1 MPDGS
6 ITKIIIMLVC
16 LAFSAFFSAS
26 ETAFTSA
33 NHTRL
38 KNLSADGNKRA
49 SLVLK
54 MLENYNKLL
63 STILVGNNI
72 VNITLSSVATLWFID
87 LLTDTSVLSA
97 ASAIST
103 AVVTVV
109 VLIFGEI
116 SPKSLAKDKPEKFA
130 MAVAPFLQLIS
141 LILTPINFLFMLW
154 KKLLTLIFKP
164 AEVEAVTE
172 GEVLTLVDEAHE
184 DGSIDE
190 YNKELIENIFD
201 FDDLSAGEIATHRTE
216 LTTLAQDETMEEWAQ
231 IIQDSRYSRYPVCGE
246 DVDDIVGVLDTRE
259 YFRME
264 DKSREAVMANAV
276 KPAYFVPETVK
287 ADVLFRNMKKNK
299 ESMAIVLDEYGGV
312 QGVITFTDLVQCLVG
327 DFTETDEDG
336 GEVVPIL
343 QMEDGRWQ
351 ISGAVTISE
360 LEEALDMEIADCDS
374 DTFSGFVLGLYG
386 SIPEDCSTFEISTEQ
401 MEIQVTEIRE
411 HRVEQAIITL
421 VTPDE
426 EETEKDA
433 KAAKSEAVPSGS

>member
-6 ITKIIIMLVC
+6 ITKLVIMLVC
-16 LAFSAFFSAS
+16 LVFSGFFSAS

-33 NHTRL
+33 NHTKL
-38 KNLSADGNKRA
+38 KNLASEGNKRA

-54 MLENYNKLL
+54 MVDNYDKLL

-72 VNITLSSVATLWFID
+72 VNITLSSVATILFID
-87 LLTDTSVLSA
+87 LLTDTSWLSA

-116 SPKSLAKDKPEKFA
+116 SPKSLAKDKPERFA
-130 MAVAPFLQLIS
+130 MTVAPLLRFIIG
-141 LILTPINFLFMLW
+141 ILTPINYLFMLW
-154 KKLLTLIFKP
+154 KKLLVLIFKP
-164 AEVEAVTE
+164 AEEEAVTE

-216 LTTLAQDETMEEWAQ
+216 LTTLSADETMEEWAQ
-231 IIQDSRYSRYPVCGE
+231 IIQESRFSRYPICGE
-246 DVDDIVGVLDTRE
+246 NVDDIIGVLDTRE
-259 YFRME
+259 YFRLE
-264 DKSREAVMANAV
+264 DKSRESVMEHAVS
-276 KPAYFVPETVK
+276 PAYFVPETVK

-299 ESMAIVLDEYGGV
+299 ESIAIVLDEYGGV
-312 QGVITFTDLVQCLVG
+312 QGVITVTDLVQCLVG
-327 DFTETDEDG
+327 DFTESDEDG
-336 GEVVPIL
+336 EEIIPIL
-343 QMEDGRWQ
+343 QLEENRWQ
-351 ISGAVTISE
+351 INGAVTVSE
-360 LEEALDMEIADCDS
+360 VEEALEMEIADCDS

-386 SIPEDCSTFEISTEQ
+386 SIPEDCSTFEIATEQ

-421 VTPDE
+421 ITSAE
-426 EETEKDA
+426 EESDKDS
-433 KAAKSEAVPSGS
+433 KGAKSESVLA

>member
-6 ITKIIIMLVC
+6 ITKLVIMLVC
-16 LAFSAFFSAS
+16 LVFSGFFSAS

-33 NHTRL
+33 NHTKL
-38 KNLSADGNKRA
+38 KNLSSEGNKRA

-54 MLENYNKLL
+54 MVDNYDKLL

-72 VNITLSSVATLWFID
+72 VNITLSSVATILFID
-87 LLTDTSVLSA
+87 LLTDTSWLSA

-103 AVVTVV
+103 VVVTVV

-116 SPKSLAKDKPEKFA
+116 SPKSLAKDKPERFA
-130 MAVAPFLQLIS
+130 MTVAPLLRFIIG
-141 LILTPINFLFMLW
+141 ILTPINYLFMLW
-154 KKLLTLIFKP
+154 KKLLVLIFKP
-164 AEVEAVTE
+164 AEEEAVTE

-216 LTTLAQDETMEEWAQ
+216 LTTLSSDETMEEWAQ
-231 IIQDSRYSRYPVCGE
+231 IIQESRFSRYPICGE
-246 DVDDIVGVLDTRE
+246 NVDDIIGVLDTRE
-259 YFRME
+259 YFRLE
-264 DKSREAVMANAV
+264 DKSRESVMEHAVS
-276 KPAYFVPETVK
+276 PAYFVPETVK

-299 ESMAIVLDEYGGV
+299 ESIAIVLDEYGGV
-312 QGVITFTDLVQCLVG
+312 QGVITVTDLVQCLVG
-327 DFTETDEDG
+327 DFTESDEDG
-336 GEVVPIL
+336 EEIIPIL
-343 QMEDGRWQ
+343 QLEENRWQ
-351 ISGAVTISE
+351 INGAVTVSE
-360 LEEALDMEIADCDS
+360 VEEALEMEIADCDS

-386 SIPEDCSTFEISTEQ
+386 SIPEDCSTFEIATEQ

-421 VTPDE
+421 ITSAE
-426 EETEKDA
+426 EESDKDS
-433 KAAKSEAVPSGS
+433 KGAKSESVLA